1 MRFMILL
8 KGDEHTEAGV
18 LPTEA
23 QLTEMGRYNREL
35 VDAGVLRAGDGLQ
48 PSSKGARVRF
58 SGDARTVEDG
68 PFAQTGQLL
77 AGYWVFE
84 VASKEEAIEWVKR
97 CPKPLLGDAE
107 IEIRQLYEAGDFG
120 DEMTPELREKEEQL
134 RRRSAARS

>member
-8 KGDEHTEAGV
+8 KGDEHTEAGE

-35 VDAGVLRAGDGLQ
+35 VDAGVLRAGEGLQ
-48 PSSKGARVRF
+48 PTSKGARVHF
-58 SGDARTVEDG
+58 AGDARTVEEG
-68 PFAQTGQLL
+68 PFPETGQLL
-77 AGYWVFE
+77 AGFWIFE
-84 VASKEEAIEWVKR
+84 VSSRDEAVEWVKR

-120 DEMTPELREKEEQL
+120 DEMTPELRAQEERMHRQ
-134 RRRSAARS
+134 SAARS

>member
-8 KGDEHTEAGV
+8 KGDEHTEAGE

-23 QLTEMGRYNREL
+23 QLTEMGRYNEEL
-35 VDAGVLRAGDGLQ
+35 VAAGVLRAGDGLQ
-48 PSSKGARVRF
+48 PSSKGARARF

-107 IEIRQLYEAGDFG
+107 IEIRQLYEADDFG
-120 DEMTPELREKEEQL
+120 AEMTPELREQEERM
-134 RRRSAARS
+134 RRQSAARS

>member
-8 KGDEHTEAGV
+8 KGDEHTEAGE

-23 QLTEMGRYNREL
+23 QLAEMGRYNQEL
-35 VDAGVLRAGDGLQ
+35 VDADVLRAGEGLQ
-48 PSSKGARVRF
+48 PTSKGARVHF

-77 AGYWVFE
+77 AGYWIFE

-97 CPKPLLGDAE
+97 CPKPLPGDAE
-107 IEIRQLYEAGDFG
+107 IEVRQLYEADDFG
-120 DEMTPELREKEEQL
+120 DAMTPELREQEEQM
-134 RRRSAARS
+134 RQQSAGRS